1 MKLILPMLILAIAT
15 TGFAQR
21 STRVRSTVTKS
32 GTYRAPHA
40 RTTPNKT
47 KMDNYSTRGNV
58 NPHTGK
64 AGTKDPYAPKP
75 ARKR

>member
-1 MKLILPMLILAIAT
+1 MKLFLPMLLLAIAT

-21 STRVRSTVTKS
+21 STRVRGGITKT

-47 KMDNYSTRGNV
+47 KMDNYSTSGNV
-58 NPHTGK
+58 NPTTGK
-64 AGTKDPYAPKP
+64 AGTRDPLTPP
-75 ARKR
+75 RPRKK